1 MQVRIPAVYMR
12 GGTSKAVFFHENHL
26 PKDSEMRD
34 RVIMAAYGSPDPN
47 RLQINGMGGAV
58 STASKV
64 AIISPSKDPNY
75 DVNYHF
81 GQVAI
86 DKPKIGYQGNCG
98 NISSAV
104 GPYAIDEGLVNVEE
118 PMTTVRIYQRNTKK
132 LILAEVPVRDG
143 LYNEEG
149 NYAIDGVPGTGGKV
163 TLHFVNPGGSVTG
176 KLLPTG
182 NVTDVMEVPGI
193 GNITISIVDAANPVV
208 FVRAR
213 DVGLKGTEIYEIDGS
228 AEIKQRLEAIRSRG
242 AVILGLASSPE
253 EASEI
258 SQDVPKMAFV
268 SEPEEYKTVTGNIIQ
283 EDEIDIVARIMSMG
297 TLHKAYAATGA
308 ICTAGAAKIEGTIL
322 HELLSKGALEAKE
335 IRLGH
340 PGGIIPVG
348 AEVEKGGSR
357 YEYKEAVLGR
367 TARRLMDG
375 YVYVPEKY
383 FHKAGG
389 K

>member
-26 PKDSEMRD
+26 PKDPEIKG
-34 RVIMAAYGSPDPN
+34 RVILAAYGSPDPN
-47 RLQINGMGGAV
+47 RRQIDGMGGAV
-58 STASKV
+58 STTSKV

-81 GQVAI
+81 GQVSI

-118 PMTTVRIYQRNTKK
+118 PITTVRIYQTNTKK
-132 LILAEVPVRDG
+132 LIIAEVPVKDG
-143 LYNEEG
+143 LYDEEG
-149 NYAIDGVPGTGGKV
+149 DYAIDGLPGTGGKV
-163 TLHFVNPGGSVTG
+163 ILHFVNPGGSVTG

-182 NVTDVMEVPGI
+182 NVIDVMEVPGI
-193 GNITISIVDAANPVV
+193 DKITISIVDAANPVV

-228 AEIKQRLEAIRSRG
+228 AEIRQKFEAIRSRG
-242 AVILGLASSPE
+242 AVMLGLASSPE

-268 SEPEEYKTVTGNIIQ
+268 SEPQDYTAVTGKNISK
-283 EDEIDIVARIMSMG
+283 DEIDIVARIMSMG

-308 ICTAGAAKIEGTIL
+308 ICTAGAAKIEGTVL
-322 HELLSKGALEAKE
+322 NDLLGKGVLEAKE

-348 AEVEKGGSR
+348 AEVEKKGNS

-389 K
+389 E